1 MPPKWTGNVVKKMFL
16 NNITRKD
23 VANELGI
30 TVQCLSY
37 WLRGERT
44 PKYAEEKVNDA
55 IDFILAKRKS

>member
-16 NNITRKD
+16 NNITRKE

-37 WLRGERT
+37 WFRGERT

-55 IDFILAKRKS
+55 IDSILAKRKS